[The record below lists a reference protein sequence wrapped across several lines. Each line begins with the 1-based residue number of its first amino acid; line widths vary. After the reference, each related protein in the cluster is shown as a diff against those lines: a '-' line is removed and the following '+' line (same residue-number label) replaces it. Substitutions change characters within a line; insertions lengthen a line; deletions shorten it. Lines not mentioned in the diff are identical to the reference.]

1 MKQDKI
7 YKSKS
12 GKQFKIGK
20 FSAPFHMDAVTFT
33 QEEFDWLKSQNLKPE
48 EFDFLWN
55 AKKENHNYPMIP
67 TEYIAENEKV
77 SDKYSREIINL
88 LKGKR
93 DA

>member
-20 FSAPFHMDAVTFT
+20 FPAPFHMDAVTFT
-33 QEEFDWLKSQNLKPE
+33 QEEFDWMKAQKLTPE
-48 EFDFLWN
+48 QFDFLWN

-67 TEYIAENEKV
+67 TQDVEKQANMGFV
-77 SDKYSREIINL
+77 WAGKIIDDLNGI
-88 LKGKR
+88 KNN
-93 DA
+93 